1 MPGSLNILDALAIGW
16 FFVAWISYTFISKRR
31 YSSGGDVT
39 LSKLSRNY
47 RKAWML
53 NMLDREY
60 KIVDTNLLGTLIQSV
75 SFFTSG
81 TILLIAG
88 LFAALGSAQ
97 DLLEMT
103 AQIPFAIDTNLVTV
117 KIKFLL
123 LIGLFVYVF
132 FKLVWSLR
140 QYNFAVVMMGAAALK
155 FENEKEKIRYAEKMG
170 IIVDRGSVHFNEGMR
185 GYEFGL
191 AYLGWFIH
199 PLVFIAA
206 TTLVVLVIYRR
217 EFRSNVLRAM
227 QAWDQAS

>member
-1 MPGSLNILDALAIGW
+1 MPYSLDIIDGIAIAW
-16 FFVAWISYTFISKRR
+16 FFFAWFGYSVISKKR
-31 YSSGGDVT
+31 YSSAGDVT
-39 LSKLSRNY
+39 LSKLSRDY

-53 NMLDREY
+53 NMLNREY
-60 KIVDTNLLGTLIQSV
+60 RIVDTTLLGTLIQSV

-97 DLLEMT
+97 DVLEIT
-103 AQIPFAIDTNLVTV
+103 AQIPFAIETNLVTV

-140 QYNFAVVMMGAAALK
+140 QYNFSVVMMGGAMLE
-155 FENEKEKIRYAEKMG
+155 FETDDEKTRYAEKMG
-170 IIVDRGSVHFNEGMR
+170 IIIDRGGVHFNEGMR

-191 AYLGWFIH
+191 AYLAWFIH
-199 PLVFIAA
+199 PLLFIGT
-206 TTLVVLVIYRR
+206 TTLVVMVIYRR
-217 EFRSNVLRAM
+217 EFHSNILRAM
-227 QAWDQAS
+227 QQWDKTK

>member
-1 MPGSLNILDALAIGW
+1 MLYTFSLVDALAISW
-16 FFVAWISYTFISKRR
+16 FFFAWLSYSAISKRR
-31 YSSGGDVT
+31 YSSAGDVT
-39 LSKLSRNY
+39 LSKLSRDY

-53 NMLDREY
+53 NMLNREFR
-60 KIVDTNLLGTLIQSV
+60 IVDTNLLGTLMQSV

-97 DLLEMT
+97 DMLEIT
-103 AQIPFAIDTNLVTV
+103 EQIPFAVETNLLTV

-123 LIGLFVYVF
+123 LIGLFVFVF

-140 QYNFAVVMMGAAALK
+140 QYNFAVVMMGGAMLTYGS
-155 FENEKEKIRYAEKMG
+155 EDEKIRYAEKMG
-170 IIVDRGSVHFNEGMR
+170 IVIDRGGVHFNEGMR

-191 AYLGWFIH
+191 AYLTWFIH
-199 PLVFIAA
+199 PWLFIGA

-217 EFRSNVLRAM
+217 EFHSNILRAM
-227 QAWDQAS
+227 QHWDKTK

>member
-1 MPGSLNILDALAIGW
+1 MLYTFTLVDVLAISW
-16 FFVAWISYTFISKRR
+16 FFCVWLSYNVISKRR
-31 YSSGGDVT
+31 YSSAGDVT
-39 LSKLSRNY
+39 LSKLSRDY

-60 KIVDTNLLGTLIQSV
+60 RIVDSTLLGTLMQSV

-97 DLLEMT
+97 DVLEIT
-103 AQIPFAIDTNLVTV
+103 TQIPFAIETNLVTV

-123 LIGLFVYVF
+123 LISLFVYVF

-140 QYNFAVVMMGAAALK
+140 QYNFAVVMMGGALIE
-155 FENEKEKIRYAEKMG
+155 FENNDEKTRYAEKIG
-170 IIVDRGSVHFNEGMR
+170 IVLDRGGVHFNEGMR

-191 AYLGWFIH
+191 AYLAWFIH
-199 PLVFIAA
+199 PLLLIAT

-217 EFRSNVLRAM
+217 EFRSNILRAM
-227 QAWDQAS
+227 QQWDKTK